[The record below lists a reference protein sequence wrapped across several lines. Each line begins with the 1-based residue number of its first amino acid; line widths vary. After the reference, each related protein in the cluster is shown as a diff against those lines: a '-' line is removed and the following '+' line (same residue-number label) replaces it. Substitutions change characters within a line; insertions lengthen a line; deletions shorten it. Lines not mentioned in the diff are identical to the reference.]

1 MTATGGASGPSEA
14 SVSLSRDELNQIL
27 EEVERDLR
35 PSPRR
40 PSSAPPDEEKFSWKD
55 LASNATAILA
65 VSGVV
70 MYSILT
76 LANGRFYGA
85 LSVSPN
91 DVGLGYANTLASSVG
106 AVLTLVFVLALA
118 ACAIFVVTFAILL
131 VVNVVRAVRGTS
143 RKVKQ
148 PRLSKALSDE
158 SGAVDPLALGTLLVS
173 VTRIGAVTSILEILD
188 NLREIR
194 KTTLKVTVWGVV
206 VVAVLLI
213 AYALPRVASDRAQAA
228 GNGRPVSPPRLPVAA
243 IAVLPLHADPA
254 VVQAVGDKTKAPAL
268 VELGSRPSSW
278 SPLLFLGQ
286 SGGIAV
292 LYDSELKR
300 SVYVPLAAVLLTVS
314 NCAASTPP
322 ASCATKE

>member
-1 MTATGGASGPSEA
+1 VTATGGASGPSEA
-14 SVSLSRDELNQIL
+14 SAPLSLDEWKQIL
-27 EEVERDLR
+27 EEVQSDLR
-35 PSPRR
+35 PKPQEGKPERSK
-40 PSSAPPDEEKFSWKD
+40 AEKLSWKD

-106 AVLTLVFVLALA
+106 AVLTLVLVLALA
-118 ACAIFVVTFAILL
+118 ACAIFLVTFAILL

-143 RKVKQ
+143 RRVKR

-158 SGAVDPLALGTLLVS
+158 SGAVDALAIGSLLVS
-173 VTRIGAVTSILEILD
+173 VGRIGVVTSLLDIFD
-188 NLREIR
+188 NLREVR

-213 AYALPRVASDRAQAA
+213 AYALPRVASDRGQAA
-228 GNGRPVSPPRLPVAA
+228 SNGRPVSPPRLPVAA

-254 VVQAVGDKTKAPAL
+254 EVQAVGDKTKAPAL
-268 VELGSRPSSW
+268 VELSSRPSNW

-286 SGGIAV
+286 TGGIAV

-300 SVYVPLAAVLLTVS
+300 SVYVPMAAVLLTVS
-314 NCAASTPP
+314 NCAAATPP
-322 ASCATKE
+322 ASCATTG